1 MDPFCLE
8 QYGSGF
14 FVFELELL
22 FALVSC
28 RLCIL
33 PVDFVHWA
41 NSCNVMYNSKI
52 NEKTPLM
59 WYNGT
64 PITDVFAPEIGSTV
78 RVGK

>member
-8 QYGSGF
+8 QYGPGF

-41 NSCNVMYNSKI
+41 NSCNVQFQNKGKDSADAVVQWI
-52 NEKTPLM
+52 PT
-59 WYNGT
+59 
-64 PITDVFAPEIGSTV
+64 TDVFAPEIGSTV

>member
-8 QYGSGF
+8 QYGPGF

-33 PVDFVHWA
+33 PVVFVHWA
-41 NSCNVMYNSKI
+41 NSCNVQFQNKGKDSADVVVQWI
-52 NEKTPLM
+52 PT
-59 WYNGT
+59 
-64 PITDVFAPEIGSTV
+64 TDVFAPEIGSTV